1 MKTALI
7 IKREYLLRVKKRSFI
22 ITTLLFPLLLL
33 GFGVLI
39 GYVSAKGASEK
50 KIAILDKS
58 GFFSDKLKSTKSV
71 KFVFPQKDSA
81 SLKAAVN
88 NGEYDAFLYIP
99 AISMDNK
106 ENLSLFS
113 NEQMGMEVETEL
125 QDQMNDAI
133 KAERIKSAGIDTAK
147 LNAASK
153 STILL
158 QTKVG
163 KEEKSSSSAIAMGVG
178 YFCGIL
184 LYIFMLLY
192 GLGVMRSVMEEKT
205 SRIAEIIISSVRPFQ
220 LMMGKIIGVAL
231 VGLTQVVIWVVFIL
245 LLSMIFGPMLASMG
259 GGMANAGA
267 ASAGAPMPSDP
278 ELLNTIKSLT
288 GGVNWLG
295 IALWFMFYF
304 LGGYF
309 LYASLFAAVGS
320 LVNEDQQDA
329 QQFTSMIT
337 MPIILAFVLMTS
349 ALRDPNGSIAVF
361 GSLFPLTSPIVMM
374 ARIPFGVPVW
384 QLLLSAGL
392 LILGFILTTM
402 LAAKIYRTGI
412 LMYGKKITFK
422 EVGKWIMRKG

>member
-22 ITTLLFPLLLL
+22 ITTLLFPLMLL

-39 GYVSAKGASEK
+39 GYISAKGTSEK
-50 KIAILDKS
+50 KIAILDNS
-58 GFFSDKLKSTKSV
+58 GFFKDKLKSNNSV
-71 KFVFPQKDSA
+71 KFVFPQQDSSA
-81 SLKAAVN
+81 IKAAVN
-88 NGEYDAFLYIP
+88 NGDYDGFLYIP
-99 AISMDNK
+99 QISMDNK

-113 NEQMGMEVETEL
+113 NEQLGIEVESEL
-125 QDQMNDAI
+125 EDQMNDAI
-133 KAERIKSAGIDTAK
+133 KAERIKVAGIDTSK

-205 SRIAEIIISSVRPFQ
+205 SRIAEIIISSVKPFQ

-231 VGLTQVVIWVVFIL
+231 VGLTQVVIWVAFIL
-245 LLSMIFGPMLASMG
+245 ILSMIFGPMFGSMG
-259 GGMANAGA
+259 GGIAAPGA
-267 ASAGAPMPSDP
+267 ATATNPASDP
-278 ELLNTIKSLT
+278 EMLNAIKSLT

-329 QQFTSMIT
+329 QQFTSIIT
-337 MPIILAFVLMTS
+337 MPIIFAFVLMTA
-349 ALRDPNGSIAVF
+349 ALRDPNGGLAVF

-374 ARIPFGVPVW
+374 ARIPFGVPAW
-384 QLLLSAGL
+384 QLALSAFL
-392 LILGFILTTM
+392 LVAGFILTTM

-422 EVGKWIMRKG
+422 EVGKWLMRKG